1 MPKFTFKL
9 RTLAT
14 NDPNAESFT
23 FILPLKPEHK
33 ETLAHAIDLQGEF
46 STTKANGYVL
56 LDYPPCWHLA
66 EFRSDRLIRFLP
78 LTRTNLQLAF
88 GRERGDRYWQMM
100 LFRRRYTR

>member
-1 MPKFTFKL
+1 MPRFTFKL
-9 RTLAT
+9 HTLAT
-14 NDPNAESFT
+14 SDPNPGSF
-23 FILPLKPEHK
+23 FIQLKPDHK

-88 GRERGDRYWQMM
+88 GRERGDRYWHMM